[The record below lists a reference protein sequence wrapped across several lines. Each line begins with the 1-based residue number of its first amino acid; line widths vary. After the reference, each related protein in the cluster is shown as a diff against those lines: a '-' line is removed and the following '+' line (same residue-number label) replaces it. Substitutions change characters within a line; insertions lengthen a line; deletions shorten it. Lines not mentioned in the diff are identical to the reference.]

1 MHNAHSRASRIALH
15 AILIFFS
22 FFAAYPVFI
31 MISGSFKT
39 LQELFRNSLG
49 FPQSPTLANYT
60 RLLTMN
66 SGIIVRTYLNSLFI
80 ASCYTALVLIA
91 ASMAGFVFSKY
102 KFFGKNVLFVMLLIT
117 MMVPGELNLTPLFLI
132 FSRLKWLN
140 TFQVQIIP
148 GIANVFAMFMF
159 RQYMD
164 SVPNS
169 LLEAAR
175 IDGAGHWRVYRD
187 IVLPIS
193 IPTIGALAILLFLGK
208 WNDFLFPKIMVDK
221 INFKPIMVVLPTL
234 NENDAGAA
242 AAPWDLV
249 LTGCTIVT
257 VPLIIVFLIFQDK
270 FLSSVTIGAVKE

>member
-1 MHNAHSRASRIALH
+1 MHNVHSRASRVALH

-22 FFAAYPVFI
+22 FLAAYPVFI

-39 LQELFRNSLG
+39 LQELFANSTG
-49 FPQSPTLANYT
+49 FPRNPTTVNYT

-80 ASCYTALVLIA
+80 SSCYTVLVLFA

-102 KFFGKNVLFVMLLIT
+102 KFFGKNVMFIMLLVT
-117 MMVPGELNLTPLFLI
+117 MMVPGELNLTPQFLI

-140 TFQVQIIP
+140 TYQVQILP

-234 NENDAGAA
+234 NESDAGAS